1 MNYLPPGE
9 KELKMMGRSSPMYE
23 GDGYI
28 HAAPSSAE
36 SVVAAPAG
44 SLLGRVADWFF
55 SRISADR
62 AREVESYVA
71 GAMNERDLAQR
82 LHRIEGGNALFA
94 A

>member
-1 MNYLPPGE
+1 
-9 KELKMMGRSSPMYE
+9 MMGRSRPMYE

-28 HAAPSSAE
+28 HAAPRSAE
-36 SVVAAPAG
+36 SVVAAPAA
-44 SLLGRVADWFF
+44 SLLGRLADWFF

-62 AREVESYVA
+62 SREAESYLS
-71 GAMNERDLAQR
+71 GAMNERDLSQR